1 VFVRGG
7 DYQMYHRFYDSSF
20 GWSRW
25 EALGGLLS
33 SAPDVGSCQSG
44 HLDVFVRGTDN
55 AIYRKSWN
63 GSMWSSWSRLGGVWS
78 SSVSA
83 LCRPGTNLID
93 VFARD
98 TSNNLVRA
106 FEVTAA

>member
-1 VFVRGG
+1 
-7 DYQMYHRFYDSSF
+7 
-20 GWSRW
+20 
-25 EALGGLLS
+25 
-33 SAPDVGSCQSG
+33 
-44 HLDVFVRGTDN
+44 
-55 AIYRKSWN
+55 
-63 GSMWSSWSRLGGVWS
+63 MWSSWSRLGGVWS